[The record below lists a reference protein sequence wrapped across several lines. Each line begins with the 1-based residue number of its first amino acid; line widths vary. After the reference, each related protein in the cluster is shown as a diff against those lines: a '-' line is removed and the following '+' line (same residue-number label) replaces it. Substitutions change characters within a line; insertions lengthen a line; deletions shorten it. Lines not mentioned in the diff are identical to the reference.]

1 MGNRKRRQR
10 KSVASR
16 GGGTDESRGGG
27 ARDARGG
34 DAPRRALRVIAIV
47 YLFVAASCAVSIPLG
62 KGPDETAHVRY
73 IEFVARERG
82 LPVFDRANPDP
93 DYEFHQPP
101 LYYAMAAPVYAL
113 AGGNESA
120 QLALRFFTVLLSLP
134 LIYLTFG
141 LGRLLGP
148 GEPWAAAAAAGIVA
162 FLPMQLSVATTIG
175 NDALTEVLAAGVLL
189 ALVSYLRGAEQGRE
203 EGEERPPGVGAM
215 VAVGVMIGL
224 AMLTKS
230 IGVLLFPVAWV
241 AAGLAARGRE
251 GYRWRLLARDVGV
264 VTGVAL
270 ALCGWWLVRNQMLYG
285 DLLAQRAF
293 LDAFEGLRPSP
304 QSFMEKYEVP
314 SVMSYVGQVMIWT
327 MASVTGVFGP
337 VHGNRFAFF
346 PYYVYFATGLM
357 AAAGAIGFARYWER
371 ANPAGWQRQGWGIC
385 GLVAVLLLGS
395 FVRFNFSF
403 FQAQARYM
411 FPVLPAAALAFGL
424 GVQALFPER
433 LGRYMLVAVVVLV
446 ALLAFV
452 GVHLWIA
459 PQFPRA

>member
-1 MGNRKRRQR
+1 MADRRRKHR

-16 GGGTDESRGGG
+16 GRPAAQSPG
-27 ARDARGG
+27 ADG
-34 DAPRRALRVIAIV
+34 PRRALRVIAIV

-73 IEFVARERG
+73 IEFLAREHR
-82 LPVFDRANPDP
+82 LPVFDPANPDP

-101 LYYAMAAPVYAL
+101 LYYLLALPTYQL
-113 AGGNESA
+113 AGGGEPGQQA
-120 QLALRFFTVLLSLP
+120 VRFFTLLLSLP
-134 LIYLTFG
+134 LLYLTFAI
-141 LGRLLGP
+141 GRRLAP
-148 GEPWAAAAAAGIVA
+148 DDPWAAAAAAGVVA

-175 NDALTEVLAAGVLL
+175 NDALAEVLAAGVLL
-189 ALVSYLRGAEQGRE
+189 GLVSYLRAAERSRE
-203 EGEERPPGVGAM
+203 GGDERPPGVGAM
-215 VAVGVMIGL
+215 IAVGVMIGL

-230 IGVLLFPVAWV
+230 IGVLLFPVAWI
-241 AAGLAARGRE
+241 ASGLAARGR
-251 GYRWRLLARDVGV
+251 GAYRWRLLARDAGV
-264 VTGVAL
+264 VTGAAL

-285 DLLAQRAF
+285 DPLAQQAF
-293 LDAFEGLRPSP
+293 LEAFRGLRPSP

-314 SVMSYVGQVMIWT
+314 SVMSYVGQVIIWT

-371 ANPAGWQRQGWGIC
+371 AKPAGWQRQGWGIC
-385 GLVAVLLLGS
+385 GLLALLLLAS

-411 FPVLPAAALAFGL
+411 FPVLPAAALAFTLGL
-424 GVQALFPER
+424 QTLFPAWLR
-433 LGRYMLVAVVVLV
+433 QYMLVAVVVLL

-452 GVHLWIA
+452 GIHLWIL
-459 PQFPRA
+459 PQFPRP